1 MENLIDRIHE
11 IIETENLRERTKKP
25 NKVHRRWFIFA
36 YLRKNNYVLREIAEL
51 FQMNHATII
60 NGIKQAELFEQVKDE
75 MFLMDT
81 RDLFQEFKNKTIK
94 IKERNLIQD
103 IIESKNL
110 YDLTKIKRRLE
121 NNVYKNLDKNDL
133 DLK

>member
-11 IIETENLRERTKKP
+11 IIETENLRQRTKKP

-51 FQMNHATII
+51 FDMNHATII
-60 NGIKQAELFEQVKDE
+60 HGIRQADLYEKVKDE
-75 MFLMDT
+75 MFLIDT
-81 RDLFQEFKNKTIK
+81 LDLFEEFKNKTIK

-103 IIESKNL
+103 IMESKNL
-110 YDLTKIKRRLE
+110 HDLTKIKRRLI
-121 NNVYKNLDKNDL
+121 NNVYKFSDKNEL
-133 DLK
+133 D

>member
-1 MENLIDRIHE
+1 MENLIERIHE

-51 FQMNHATII
+51 FDMNHATII
-60 NGIKQAELFEQVKDE
+60 HGIRQAQLFEQVKDE
-75 MFLMDT
+75 MFLIDT
-81 RDLFQEFKNKTIK
+81 LDLFQEFKNKTIK

-103 IIESKNL
+103 IMESKNL
-110 YDLTKIKRRLE
+110 HDLTKIKRRLQ
-121 NNVYKNLDKNDL
+121 NNVYKFLDKNEL
-133 DLK
+133 D

>member
-11 IIETENLRERTKKP
+11 IIETENLRQRTKKP

-51 FQMNHATII
+51 FDMNHATII
-60 NGIKQAELFEQVKDE
+60 HGIRQADLFERVKDE
-75 MFLMDT
+75 MFLIDT
-81 RDLFQEFKNKTIK
+81 LDLFQEFKNKTIK

-103 IIESKNL
+103 IMESKNL
-110 YDLTKIKRRLE
+110 YDLTKIKRRLL
-121 NNVYKNLDKNDL
+121 NNVYKFLDKNEL
-133 DLK
+133 D

>member
-11 IIETENLRERTKKP
+11 IIETENLRQRTKKP

-51 FQMNHATII
+51 FDMNHATII
-60 NGIKQAELFEQVKDE
+60 HGIRQAQLFEQVKDE
-75 MFLMDT
+75 MFLIDT
-81 RDLFQEFKNKTIK
+81 LDLFQEFKNKTIK
-94 IKERNLIQD
+94 IKDRDLIQD
-103 IIESKNL
+103 IMESKNL
-110 YDLTKIKRRLE
+110 YDLTKIKRRLI

-133 DLK
+133 D

>member
-11 IIETENLRERTKKP
+11 IIETENLRQRTKKP

-51 FQMNHATII
+51 FDMNHATII
-60 NGIKQAELFEQVKDE
+60 HGIRQAQLFEQVKDE
-75 MFLMDT
+75 MFLIDT
-81 RDLFQEFKNKTIK
+81 LDLFEEFKNKTIK
-94 IKERNLIQD
+94 IKERDLIQD
-103 IIESKNL
+103 IMESKNL
-110 YDLTKIKRRLE
+110 YDLTKIKRRLI

-133 DLK
+133 D

>member
-11 IIETENLRERTKKP
+11 IIENENLRERTKKP

-51 FQMNHATII
+51 FNMNHATII
-60 NGIKQAELFEQVKDE
+60 HGIRQAQLFEQVKDE
-75 MFLMDT
+75 MFLIDT
-81 RDLFQEFKNKTIK
+81 LDLFQEFKNKIIK

-103 IIESKNL
+103 IMESKNL
-110 YDLTKIKRRLE
+110 HDLTKIKRRLL
-121 NNVYKNLDKNDL
+121 NNVYKFSDKNEL
-133 DLK
+133 D

>member
-11 IIETENLRERTKKP
+11 IIETENLRQRTKKP

-51 FQMNHATII
+51 FDMNHATII
-60 NGIKQAELFEQVKDE
+60 HGIRQAQLFEKVKDE
-75 MFLMDT
+75 MFLIDT
-81 RDLFQEFKNKTIK
+81 LDLFQEFKNKTIK

-103 IIESKNL
+103 IMESKNL
-110 YDLTKIKRRLE
+110 HDLTKIKRRLQ
-121 NNVYKNLDKNDL
+121 NNVYKNLYKNEL
-133 DLK
+133 D

>member
-11 IIETENLRERTKKP
+11 IIETENLRQRTKKP

-51 FQMNHATII
+51 FDMNHATII
-60 NGIKQAELFEQVKDE
+60 HGIRQAQLFEQVKDE
-75 MFLMDT
+75 MFLIDT
-81 RDLFQEFKNKTIK
+81 LDLFQEFKNKTIK

-103 IIESKNL
+103 IMESKNL
-110 YDLTKIKRRLE
+110 HDLTKIKRRLQ
-121 NNVYKNLDKNDL
+121 NNVYKNLDKNEL
-133 DLK
+133 N

>member
-11 IIETENLRERTKKP
+11 IIQTENLRQRTKKP

-51 FQMNHATII
+51 FDMNHATII
-60 NGIKQAELFEQVKDE
+60 HGIRQANLFEQVKDE
-75 MFLMDT
+75 MFLIDT
-81 RDLFQEFKNKTIK
+81 LDLFQEFKNKTIK

-110 YDLTKIKRRLE
+110 YDLTKIKRRLQ
-121 NNVYKNLDKNDL
+121 NNVYKFLDKNEL
-133 DLK
+133 D

>member
-11 IIETENLRERTKKP
+11 IIETENLRQRTKKP

-51 FQMNHATII
+51 FDMNHATII
-60 NGIKQAELFEQVKDE
+60 HGIRQAELFEKVKDE
-75 MFLMDT
+75 MFLIDT
-81 RDLFQEFKNKTIK
+81 LDLFQEFKNKTIK

-103 IIESKNL
+103 IMESKNL
-110 YDLTKIKRRLE
+110 YDLTKIKRRLI
-121 NNVYKNLDKNDL
+121 NNVYKNLDKNEL
-133 DLK
+133 D

>member
-11 IIETENLRERTKKP
+11 IIETENLQERTKKP

-51 FQMNHATII
+51 FDMNHATII
-60 NGIKQAELFEQVKDE
+60 HGIRQAELFEKVKDE
-75 MFLMDT
+75 MFLIDT
-81 RDLFQEFKNKTIK
+81 LDLFQEFKNKTIK
-94 IKERNLIQD
+94 IKDRDLIQD
-103 IIESKNL
+103 IMESKNL
-110 YDLTKIKRRLE
+110 YDLTKIKRRLI

-133 DLK
+133 D

>member
-11 IIETENLRERTKKP
+11 IIENENLRQRTKKP

-51 FQMNHATII
+51 FDMNHATII
-60 NGIKQAELFEQVKDE
+60 HGIRQAQLFEQVKDE
-75 MFLMDT
+75 MFLIDT
-81 RDLFQEFKNKTIK
+81 LDLFEEFKNKIIK

-103 IIESKNL
+103 IMESKNL
-110 YDLTKIKRRLE
+110 HDLTKIKRRLQ
-121 NNVYKNLDKNDL
+121 NNVYKFSDKNDL
-133 DLK
+133 D

>member
-1 MENLIDRIHE
+1 MVILIERIHE
-11 IIETENLRERTKKP
+11 IIKTENLRERTKKP

-36 YLRKNNYVLREIAEL
+36 YLRKNNYVYREIAEL

-60 NGIKQAELFEQVKDE
+60 HGITQAEVFERAKDE
-75 MFLMDT
+75 MFLIDT
-81 RDLFQEFKNKTIK
+81 LDLFQEFKNKTIK

-103 IIESKNL
+103 IMESKNL

-121 NNVYKNLDKNDL
+121 NNVYKNLDKNEFN
-133 DLK
+133 